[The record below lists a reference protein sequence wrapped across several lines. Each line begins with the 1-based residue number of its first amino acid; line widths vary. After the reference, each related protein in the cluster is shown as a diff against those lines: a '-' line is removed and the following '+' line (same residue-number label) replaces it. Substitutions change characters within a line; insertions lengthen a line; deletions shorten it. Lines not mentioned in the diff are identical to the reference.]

1 MRGCGGIIPPQGV
14 RGCYTLARCHSLIKQ
29 AEPQNDRRVPVVLSC
44 KVTCSFCSF
53 WRRKRSWRLSP
64 ACPLSP
70 WSFRLPRKPVC
81 RLLWIRCFP
90 CSLLWGIAPCSD
102 FCLSRVVC
110 RSVRGFIH
118 RLRGYSPRTPFVG
131 VLYPHTPMLFIIRS
145 APSVAG
151 AAAALGAILYK
162 SKGSRGIM
170 PLAGSRGRAP
180 CTLPPG
186 CRAAPLQKAK
196 S

>member
-1 MRGCGGIIPPQGV
+1 MRWCGGIIPPQGV

-53 WRRKRSWRLSP
+53 WRRRRSWRLSP

-90 CSLLWGIAPCSD
+90 CSLLWGITPCSD

-110 RSVRGFIH
+110 RSIRGFIH
-118 RLRGYSPRTPFVG
+118 RLRGNCFTFRRQAFISARACDEAATTFLVLRMLACSPHFVIEVALSPYTP
-131 VLYPHTPMLFIIRS
+131 L
-145 APSVAG
+145 
-151 AAAALGAILYK
+151 
-162 SKGSRGIM
+162 
-170 PLAGSRGRAP
+170 
-180 CTLPPG
+180 
-186 CRAAPLQKAK
+186 KARE
-196 S
+196 

>member
-44 KVTCSFCSF
+44 KVTCSFCSS
-53 WRRKRSWRLSP
+53 WRRRRSWRLSP

-90 CSLLWGIAPCSD
+90 CSLLWGIAPVFRLLPVEGSMS
-102 FCLSRVVC
+102 L
-110 RSVRGFIH
+110 RSWFYTSPAGVFPPYPPCGGIIPPHPHARGS
-118 RLRGYSPRTPFVG
+118 SPRAPFRRQ
-131 VLYPHTPMLFIIRS
+131 TFIS
-145 APSVAG
+145 
-151 AAAALGAILYK
+151 
-162 SKGSRGIM
+162 
-170 PLAGSRGRAP
+170 
-180 CTLPPG
+180 
-186 CRAAPLQKAK
+186 AAPAMKRRLHSSCSACKHAHRT
-196 S
+196 SS

>member
-1 MRGCGGIIPPQGV
+1 MSLNRLRTNSVGARGYNTLARGCGGIIPPQGV

-44 KVTCSFCSF
+44 KVTCSFCSS

-64 ACPLSP
+64 ACLLSP
-70 WSFRLPRKPVC
+70 WSFRLPRKTVC

-110 RSVRGFIH
+110 RFAQGFILRFAGELFH
-118 RLRGYSPRTPFVG
+118 FSPPSVHLGSRLR
-131 VLYPHTPMLFIIRS
+131 
-145 APSVAG
+145 
-151 AAAALGAILYK
+151 
-162 SKGSRGIM
+162 
-170 PLAGSRGRAP
+170 
-180 CTLPPG
+180 
-186 CRAAPLQKAK
+186 
-196 S
+196 